1 MKQPNRFLAGAA
13 AIAALF
19 PICATSLAATNTAAP
34 DYQIFIV
41 QKSSVE
47 FPRPPEQIDRWHGS
61 TVSCTTDLQKILFRG
76 ADPGTQAINK
86 QLAAKIP
93 PACNAELGMSK
104 NEYSVPYISKRY
116 ISVVSYEL
124 TMLQGAGGSC
134 HGSYDADLY
143 IRKTGK
149 ELQLKDVVAS
159 KDLPKIYSGLAG
171 EAIVQRFV
179 AGQRP
184 LSSLSRI
191 IKDLESS
198 KGELGLVIEKNRLK
212 VIIPGFIASCAD
224 GNDNRVPLPTEYITD
239 KSLRAEIDRL
249 PKPDKD
255 ENRLRDYFCKN
266 ADPSDPIVRQT
277 CTPNK
282 PAP

>member
-1 MKQPNRFLAGAA
+1 MRQTHRFLAGAA
-13 AIAALF
+13 ALTVLF
-19 PICATSLAATNTAAP
+19 PVCATSVAAAPP
-34 DYQIFIV
+34 DYQTFIV
-41 QKSSVE
+41 QKGR
-47 FPRPPEQIDRWHGS
+47 FDYPRPPEQIDKWHGPKIPC
-61 TVSCTTDLQKILFRG
+61 VADRQKILFRG

-116 ISVVSYEL
+116 ISVVNNEL

-149 ELQLKDVVAS
+149 EIQLKDVVAS
-159 KDLPKIYSGLAG
+159 KDLPEIYSRLAG
-171 EAIVQRFV
+171 KAIVQRIV

-198 KGELGLVIEKNRLK
+198 KGELGLVIENNRLK

-224 GNDNRVPLPTEYITD
+224 GNDNRVPLPIEYVTD
-239 KSLRAEIDRL
+239 KSLRAEIAKL
-249 PKPDKD
+249 PKPDD
-255 ENRLRDYFCKN
+255 DSNQLRDYFCKN
-266 ADPSDPIVRQT
+266 ADLKDPIVRQT
-277 CTPNK
+277 CTPDK